1 MDPKLSELVQ
11 ETIDALAVAEAH
23 TARLMRAMR
32 QLGVSFGPEYDHIDT
47 DLARLLDHLYYMGY
61 LAEQSES
68 NSESNNANDG
78 ATRKFPR
85 P

>member
-11 ETIDALAVAEAH
+11 ETIDALTVAEAH

-32 QLGVSFGPEYDHIDT
+32 QQGVSFGPEYDGVEA
-47 DLARLLDHLYYMGY
+47 DLARLLDHLSYMGY

-68 NSESNNANDG
+68 NSASTDAHDG

>member
-11 ETIDALAVAEAH
+11 ETIDALTAAEAR
-23 TARLMRAMR
+23 TTRLMRAMR
-32 QLGVSFGPEYDHIDT
+32 ELSVSFGPEYDHIEA
-47 DLARLLDHLYYMGY
+47 DLARIIDHLYYMGY

-68 NSESNNANDG
+68 NSAQDG